1 MFKTI
6 FVIAVFVVGLV
17 DWLKKLLPTSVTE
30 NKKIMAVISG
40 VISVTGGAL
49 YVLLGEKLGLA
60 TDLDS
65 TYWANYAIYSVGTWG
80 TVQTSYTILFK
91 TFKTVEEK
99 LKGKY
104 TNNSVDSEE
113 LSEEIVSTIDEKIA
127 EAVTGVLDKK
137 SAKKK

>member
-1 MFKTI
+1 M
-6 FVIAVFVVGLV
+6 IAVFVVGLV

>member
-1 MFKTI
+1 M
-6 FVIAVFVVGLV
+6 IAVFVVGLV

-40 VISVTGGAL
+40 VISVAGGAL

-60 TDLDS
+60 TDLAP
-65 TYWANYAIYSVGTWG
+65 TYWANYAIYSAGTWG

-91 TFKTVEEK
+91 TFETVKEK
-99 LKGKY
+99 LRGKY

-127 EAVTGVLDKK
+127 EAVAGVLEKK